1 MDDITAKTKLRSAEE
16 EILALAREHGVTYQ
30 PTELDELADTFARL
44 SDNDVEL
51 DEPALLLIALERA
64 GHITSTEAARKCIRG
79 RAKTVSLR
87 HPTLGYQREAATIFL
102 PTLKTSRPQ
111 PITRSSLGM
120 IIFTWLGT
128 PAR

>member
-44 SDNDVEL
+44 SGDDVEL

-64 GHITSTEAARKCIRG
+64 GRITSTEATRLHGECL
-79 RAKTVSLR
+79 RAK
-87 HPTLGYQREAATIFL
+87 YE
-102 PTLKTSRPQ
+102 
-111 PITRSSLGM
+111 
-120 IIFTWLGT
+120 
-128 PAR
+128 

>member
-44 SDNDVEL
+44 SGNDVEL

-64 GHITSTEAARKCIRG
+64 GHITSTEAARLHG
-79 RAKTVSLR
+79 EYLRAK
-87 HPTLGYQREAATIFL
+87 Y
-102 PTLKTSRPQ
+102 K
-111 PITRSSLGM
+111 
-120 IIFTWLGT
+120 
-128 PAR
+128 

>member
-44 SDNDVEL
+44 SGDDVEL

-64 GHITSTEAARKCIRG
+64 GHITSTEAARLHG
-79 RAKTVSLR
+79 EYLRAK
-87 HPTLGYQREAATIFL
+87 YE
-102 PTLKTSRPQ
+102 
-111 PITRSSLGM
+111 
-120 IIFTWLGT
+120 
-128 PAR
+128 

>member
-44 SDNDVEL
+44 SGDDVQL

-64 GHITSTEAARKCIRG
+64 GHITSSEAARLHG
-79 RAKTVSLR
+79 EYLRAK
-87 HPTLGYQREAATIFL
+87 Y
-102 PTLKTSRPQ
+102 K
-111 PITRSSLGM
+111 
-120 IIFTWLGT
+120 
-128 PAR
+128 